1 MPVILLKFPF
11 NVKLKSFRFLSTQR
25 CILLVQKVTSS
36 GHGILPELQSLYLLL
51 AQK

>member
-36 GHGILPELQSLYLLL
+36 GHILPELQSLYLLL